1 MPALILP
8 SCSIVNEHAFGWTLQ
23 LKVLQRYLR
32 AFRIAEVFQ
41 LLGYPSHLKRLVNII
56 LTTESLSITQL
67 IYVHTLLLLAA
78 TSMPTTRGR
87 KVVALMLSDNNNS
100 SHVTF
105 VYATNKLPTKK
116 LKNIFVVVYFF

>member
-1 MPALILP
+1 M
-8 SCSIVNEHAFGWTLQ
+8 
-23 LKVLQRYLR
+23 
-32 AFRIAEVFQ
+32 AFRITEVFQ

-116 LKNIFVVVYFF
+116 LKNMFVVVYFF